1 MLVSTGHRIRCWLQ
15 FSMFAFFLLALCML
29 GAGGFFVSPSGR
41 DRAREI
47 IDKDNSKT
55 GSFVDH
61 NLLATGL
68 AFIAVAALHLAAV
81 LFMYCQTSAL
91 VEDLVAAEDDAEEAA
106 EDANDPL
113 LQTEEGRSMSKRERQ
128 STNASRKYQEKNSA
142 IYEKYNIGR
151 A

>member
-1 MLVSTGHRIRCWLQ
+1 
-15 FSMFAFFLLALCML
+15 
-29 GAGGFFVSPSGR
+29 VSPSGR

>member
-1 MLVSTGHRIRCWLQ
+1 
-15 FSMFAFFLLALCML
+15 MFAYFLLALAML

-41 DRAREI
+41 SRAREI
-47 IDKDNSKT
+47 IEQDKSSA
-55 GSFVDH
+55 GSFVED
-61 NLLATGL
+61 NLLAAGL
-68 AFIAVAALHLAAV
+68 AFIAVAALHMAAV

-91 VEDLVAAEDDAEEAA
+91 VEDLVAAEDDAEEAM

-113 LQTEEGRSMSKRERQ
+113 LATEEGRKMSKRDRQ

-151 A
+151 T